1 MSLSLVRLVRRVGFA
16 LLLSASTSALTAT
29 TVLPPE
35 FDALVNRS
43 DYVVRARVV
52 AAEPV
57 LTTAADRVKIHT
69 LVELEVLEV
78 IAGEPPA
85 RPVLRMLG
93 GRVGDRELV
102 VDGLPQLRVGEE
114 SILFIRDNGKALCP
128 IYALGHGFYPV
139 AEDGATKRRYVV
151 RENGQ
156 PLRDV
161 NEVSQPLA
169 DAAEGADAVNR
180 RAAFNALSP
189 EDFIREIKAVR
200 RPVVRREP
208 TN

>member
-1 MSLSLVRLVRRVGFA
+1 
-16 LLLSASTSALTAT
+16 
-29 TVLPPE
+29 
-35 FDALVNRS
+35 
-43 DYVVRARVV
+43 
-52 AAEPV
+52 
-57 LTTAADRVKIHT
+57 
-69 LVELEVLEV
+69 
-78 IAGEPPA
+78 
-85 RPVLRMLG
+85 MLG

-114 SILFIRDNGKALCP
+114 SILFIRDNGRALCP

-139 AEDGATKRRYVV
+139 AEDAATKRRYVV

-156 PLRDV
+156 PLREV
-161 NEVSQPLA
+161 TEVSQPLTEK
-169 DAAEGADAVNR
+169 AAGAETGQQ
-180 RAAFNALSP
+180 RAALNALSP